1 MNIKLFKKSL
11 RKILYFIILCFVSP
25 VIIMQAFKNREN
37 VLFFPVLLFGI
48 LLSSIAV
55 GIGLI
60 GINQL
65 VKSLI
70 GKINKD

>member
-25 VIIMQAFKNREN
+25 VIIMQAFKNKEN

>member
-1 MNIKLFKKSL
+1 MNIKLFKRSL

-25 VIIMQAFKNREN
+25 VIIMQAFKNKEN

>member
-11 RKILYFIILCFVSP
+11 RKILYFIILCFISP
-25 VIIMQAFKNREN
+25 VILMQAFKNKEN

>member
-1 MNIKLFKKSL
+1 
-11 RKILYFIILCFVSP
+11 
-25 VIIMQAFKNREN
+25 MQAFKNKEN